1 MVGDWRATSG
11 RLGQTPLPLT
21 LTRYPN
27 PNPNP
32 SGRAGGRR
40 RLKGRVI
47 DCVSSEARFSSVECV
62 RGLGSVPI
70 PVPDTARNGDTGCAL
85 GPVWERPVE
94 VEKV

>member
-1 MVGDWRATSG
+1 M
-11 RLGQTPLPLT
+11 
-21 LTRYPN
+21 
-27 PNPNP
+27 
-32 SGRAGGRR
+32 
-40 RLKGRVI
+40 I
-47 DCVSSEARFSSVECV
+47 DCVGSEARFSSVECV